1 MKIYKL
7 NCLVYVHKYK
17 SMKQVAPGNGKRE
30 GFWEGK
36 KQQVKIVSTHTDSA
50 TET

>member
-7 NCLVYVHKYK
+7 NCMVYVHKYK
-17 SMKQVAPGNGKRE
+17 SMEQVAPDKGKRE
-30 GFWEGK
+30 GSWEGK
-36 KQQVKIVSTHTDSA
+36 KQLVKIVNTSTNSA